1 MVLCHVT
8 WYVCGAMS
16 WHLVCLW
23 CYVTTLDMFVVLCH
37 DTGYVCG
44 AMSWHLVCLW
54 CSVTTP
60 GKIVVLCYDTWYV
73 CGALLRHGAM
83 SRHLVCMW
91 CSVTTWCYGTISG
104 KFVAHCVMIV
114 VFCYVAVIHSMLIV
128 MQ

>member
-1 MVLCHVT
+1 MSRQLLSAWYYVTTLDMFVVLCHVT

-16 WHLVCLW
+16 CHLVCLW
-23 CYVTTLDMFVVLCH
+23 CYVMAPGMFVVLCH
-37 DTGYVCG
+37 G
-44 AMSWHLVCLW
+44 
-54 CSVTTP
+54 
-60 GKIVVLCYDTWYV
+60 TWYV
-73 CGALLRHGAM
+73 CGAL
-83 SRHLVCMW
+83 SRHMVCMW